1 MYRGFN
7 LEEVIT
13 DKMVTQFQSKGQ
25 SLYDNNKNLVL
36 DKFKAFVKSNNRL
49 NGSEIE
55 ALFFPQIKADVFISH
70 SHKNEDKVIALAGML
85 HEKFGITSFI
95 DSCLWKS
102 ARDLQKILDGEHSW
116 IDPNDKKTY
125 AYEQVGFSASHVH
138 MMLSVALSKMIDKTE
153 CIIFYN
159 TPQAIVPYMKGSNTT
174 SPWIYSEITTT
185 QIINKKI
192 PPRRTSEY
200 TRLYSK
206 GGYVNESLQLI
217 YQLDLSHLT
226 QINATSFNEWIAKTA
241 RTPEEGLDFLY
252 NRFPLKREKT
262 FL

>member
-7 LEEVIT
+7 LEEVKTERMIA
-13 DKMVTQFQSKGQ
+13 QFQAKGQ
-25 SLYDNNKNLVL
+25 ALYNKNKDLVL
-36 DKFKAFVKSNNRL
+36 DKFKEFVKSNIYL
-49 NGSEIE
+49 NGSDIE
-55 ALFFPQIKADVFISH
+55 ALFFPQINADVFISH

-102 ARDLQKILDGEHSW
+102 AKDLQKILDEEHSW
-116 IDPNDKKTY
+116 NDPNDKKTY
-125 AYEQVGFSASHVH
+125 SYAQVGFSASHAH
-138 MMLSVALSKMIDKTE
+138 MMLSVALSKMIDRTE

-159 TPQAIVPYMKGSNTT
+159 TPQAVLPYMKGSNTS

-192 PPRRTSEY
+192 PPRRTAEY
-200 TRLYSK
+200 ARLYSN

-226 QINATSFNEWIAKTA
+226 PISVISFEEWIGTTA
-241 RTPEEGLDFLY
+241 RTPEEALDSLY
-252 NRFPLKREKT
+252 DKLPLKRVKV
-262 FL
+262 FR